1 MLSGISFPRIMH
13 VSIRDGLRYSVSSS
27 VERQSTGKNLLYA
40 FSLGN
45 SGYSGYTNPGMYALR
60 SMGYKMDPESI
71 QGPIPTNTQ
80 LSYFLKWH

>member
-1 MLSGISFPRIMH
+1 MH
-13 VSIRDGLRYSVSSS
+13 VSIRDGLRYSVNSS

-40 FSLGN
+40 FTNMHTCLGN